1 MSAPRSPQRGQP
13 KTPAAIIRDLET
25 RDLLGLAKEIAR
37 KHRVTLEELL
47 GRRRRGP
54 EASARH
60 ELWHRLYEEIP
71 SLPKLGEIFGRDH
84 TTVMAGV
91 HKHDLPFDAAWLVA
105 IPETSPSSCAPEEPR
120 QCTEQLPRPTLKKC
134 AAALLPSRTKANA
147 S

>member
-1 MSAPRSPQRGQP
+1 MTWNGMGFVV
-13 KTPAAIIRDLET
+13 
-25 RDLLGLAKEIAR
+25 GLAMFALRYLIPPDKWLPAVKEVAR

-91 HKHDLPFDAAWLVA
+91 HKHDLPVDAVWLVA
-105 IPETSPSSCAPEEPR
+105 TPETSPSSCAPEEPT
-120 QCTEQLPRPTLKKC
+120 QCTEQLPRPALRKC
-134 AAALLPSRTKANA
+134 AAALFRNCSKARA